1 MEYRKAMEK
10 FQDYMEYVRNLSR
23 NTVEAYIR
31 DLKNYEKF
39 IDNEKL
45 DYKEVTRRDIEKY
58 MQSLSRGEV
67 TSKKLSPSSIARNL
81 SSISTFYTFLH
92 LSNVVQAIPTEMVRT
107 PKRGKTLPEYVSH
120 EDIQKLINSFSDTS
134 LGKRNK
140 AIVALMY
147 YCGLRVSEVTSL
159 KKRDV
164 ELYNDAL
171 IQIRSGKGNKDRVVP
186 LSKKAEQLINEYME
200 IRESFNDSEKLEE
213 LFVGIRGERVSRKS
227 IHKMITK
234 QANKVFPGRHITPHV
249 LRHSCAT
256 HLLQRGASVKVVQ
269 EILGH
274 SNVSTTSIYLHITDK
289 EKRKAVKLLSDT
301 E

>member
-39 IDNEKL
+39 IDKEKL
-45 DYKEVTRRDIEKY
+45 DYKEVTRHDIEKY

-67 TSKKLSPSSIARNL
+67 TSRKLSPSSIARNL

-107 PKRGKTLPEYVSH
+107 PKRGKSLPEYVSH
-120 EDIQKLINSFSDTS
+120 KDIQKLINCFPNTN

-159 KKRDV
+159 KIRDI
-164 ELYNDAL
+164 ELYSEPL
-171 IQIRSGKGNKDRVVP
+171 IQIRSGKGNKDRIVP
-186 LSKKAEQLINEYME
+186 LSKKAEQLINEYIE
-200 IRESFNDSEKLEE
+200 IRESFNNSERLEE

-289 EKRKAVKLLSDT
+289 EKRKAVKLLSDI

>member
-10 FQDYMEYVRNLSR
+10 FQDYMEYVRSLSR

-39 IDNEKL
+39 ISKEKL

-67 TSKKLSPSSIARNL
+67 TSRKLSPSSIARNL

-120 EDIQKLINSFSDTS
+120 EDIQKLINSFHDTN

-186 LSKKAEQLINEYME
+186 LSKKAEQLINEYLE
-200 IRESFNDSEKLEE
+200 VRESFNNSERLDE
-213 LFVGIRGERVSRKS
+213 LFIGIRGERVSRKS

>member
-39 IDNEKL
+39 VCKEKL
-45 DYKEVTRRDIEKY
+45 DYKEVSRRDIEKY

-67 TSKKLSPSSIARNL
+67 TSRRLSPSSIARNL

-92 LSNVVQAIPTEMVRT
+92 LSNIVQTIPTEMVRT
-107 PKRGKTLPEYVSH
+107 PKRGKSLPEYVSH
-120 EDIQKLINSFSDTS
+120 EDIQKLINSFPDTN

-159 KKRDV
+159 KIRDI
-164 ELYNDAL
+164 ELYSEPL
-171 IQIRSGKGNKDRVVP
+171 IQIRSGKGNKDRIVP
-186 LSKKAEQLINEYME
+186 LSKRAEQLINEYME
-200 IRESFNDSEKLEE
+200 IRESFNNSERLEE

-227 IHKMITK
+227 IHKMITNH
-234 QANKVFPGRHITPHV
+234 ANKVFPGRHITPHV

-289 EKRKAVKLLSDT
+289 EKRKAVKLLSDI